1 MSSRSISFLVSL
13 AILAVMTIGAAQT
26 SPAMAQSRQETSQR
40 LLAQG
45 LATSDRKDALFLLE
59 RALVADPANAAA
71 LGALGSLYRDMDKPV
86 LARKYFR
93 NALTVDPTNTLALIG
108 AARLEIADGKTELAS
123 QRLKTL
129 QVVCPACRETRELEA
144 ELPLR

>member
-1 MSSRSISFLVSL
+1 M
-13 AILAVMTIGAAQT
+13 
-26 SPAMAQSRQETSQR
+26 
-40 LLAQG
+40 
-45 LATSDRKDALFLLE
+45 
-59 RALVADPANAAA
+59 
-71 LGALGSLYRDMDKPV
+71 

-108 AARLEIADGKTELAS
+108 AARLEMADGKTEQAS

-144 ELPLR
+144 ELSPR

>member
-1 MSSRSISFLVSL
+1 MAV
-13 AILAVMTIGAAQT
+13 AMLAVMTIAGPLV
-26 SPAMAQSRQETSQR
+26 SPANAQSRQEASQR
-40 LLAQG
+40 LLAKG

-108 AARLEIADGKTELAS
+108 AARLEMADGKTEQAS

-144 ELPLR
+144 ELSPR